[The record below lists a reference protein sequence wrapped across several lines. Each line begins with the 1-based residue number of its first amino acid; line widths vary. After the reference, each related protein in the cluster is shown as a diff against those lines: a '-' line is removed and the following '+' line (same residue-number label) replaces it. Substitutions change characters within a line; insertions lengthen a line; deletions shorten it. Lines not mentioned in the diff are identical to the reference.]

1 MDSKLNL
8 LLKDQEGENLL
19 QEIKERAGKE
29 DKTHRKEIG
38 DEIFGRGK
46 GFRHKMSMFTST
58 MTTMKRMMIMISMTK
73 MITTTV
79 PGILPHSV
87 SAQTLPQR
95 MAIQARILAIV

>member
-38 DEIFGRGK
+38 DEVIIYSKRHFNIF
-46 GFRHKMSMFTST
+46 
-58 MTTMKRMMIMISMTK
+58 IS
-73 MITTTV
+73 
-79 PGILPHSV
+79 SV
-87 SAQTLPQR
+87 TL
-95 MAIQARILAIV
+95 LSL

>member
-8 LLKDQEGENLL
+8 LLKDQEDENLL

-46 GFRHKMSMFTST
+46 GFRHKMSTST
-58 MTTMKRMMIMISMTK
+58 MTTMRMMIMKTMTG
-73 MITTTV
+73 MI
-79 PGILPHSV
+79 
-87 SAQTLPQR
+87 
-95 MAIQARILAIV
+95 M